1 MWHNYH
7 IKRDNNRFFGA
18 IRLSY
23 PKRFKIR
30 KVLSAFFLLCKPSH
44 NVIGHFALV
53 DFTNVTAGTGLS
65 IKWPAEFYFEL
76 VLNSSFN
83 QQRF

>member
-1 MWHNYH
+1 
-7 IKRDNNRFFGA
+7 
-18 IRLSY
+18 
-23 PKRFKIR
+23 
-30 KVLSAFFLLCKPSH
+30 
-44 NVIGHFALV
+44 VIGHFALV